1 MRGTI
6 KKLELLLYRCRK
18 QKSVYISVLLET
30 IEEAH
35 LKLKTAEKKCETL
48 NKRMQKAEA
57 KVKYLKTKNQEV

>member
-18 QKSVYISVLLET
+18 QKSVSTSVLLET

-35 LKLKTAEKKCETL
+35 LKLITAEKKYEAL
-48 NKRMQKAEA
+48 NKRMQKAEG
-57 KVKYLKTKNQEV
+57 KVKYLKNK